1 MWFSQ
6 WGSYKETEH
15 FDYPR
20 ALKLN
25 DETLPKKSVQIN
37 LSFQESV
44 NLKKWQSNL
53 IAQIYYLN
61 LRGFLY
67 EQKKLVVMQVTTSP
81 VISTLF
87 SPSI

>member
-1 MWFSQ
+1 MWFSL
-6 WGSYKETEH
+6 WGSYKETKY
-15 FDYPR
+15 FDYPC

-44 NLKKWQSNL
+44 NFKKWQSNL
-53 IAQIYYLN
+53 IVQIYYLN

-67 EQKKLVVMQVTTSP
+67 EQKKLVVMQVMTSP